1 MSINYKIVSIE
12 GNIGSG
18 KSTLL
23 ENLKKYYNT
32 NPNVIFLREPVDDWE
47 KIKDKEG
54 NTQEQTEW
62 HNISMFG
69 KLAEIGNQYLKKGSQ
84 VYLEGRLQTNK
95 SEKDGQT
102 RYFTQIVADQMTML
116 GSKDGG
122 ANNSNDSGMN
132 QTAPA
137 SSSEPTPAPAA
148 SSFDEF
154 EDDIPF

>member
-1 MSINYKIVSIE
+1 MSVNK
-12 GNIGSG
+12 
-18 KSTLL
+18 
-23 ENLKKYYNT
+23 
-32 NPNVIFLREPVDDWE
+32 VILVGRLGRDPEARYTAAQQPICSFAVTTSRRY
-47 KIKDKEG
+47 KDKEG

>member
-1 MSINYKIVSIE
+1 MSVNK
-12 GNIGSG
+12 
-18 KSTLL
+18 
-23 ENLKKYYNT
+23 
-32 NPNVIFLREPVDDWE
+32 VILVGRLGRDPEARYTANQQPICSFAVATSRRY
-47 KIKDKEG
+47 KDKEG
-54 NTQEQTEW
+54 NNQEQTEW

-116 GSKDGG
+116 GSKEGG
-122 ANNSNDSGMN
+122 GSSNDAEMN
-132 QTAPA
+132 QAAPA
-137 SSSEPTPAPAA
+137 SSSQPTSAPAA

>member
-1 MSINYKIVSIE
+1 MSVNK
-12 GNIGSG
+12 
-18 KSTLL
+18 
-23 ENLKKYYNT
+23 
-32 NPNVIFLREPVDDWE
+32 VILVGILGRDPEARYTAAQQPICSFAVATSRRY
-47 KIKDKEG
+47 KDKEG